1 MVDKK
6 KSSSKSL
13 KKLEESK
20 KPDCF
25 FKQLQDDHSNFK
37 TTFKDLTDSNL
48 QIEQYT
54 KKTVEILEKS
64 HEENI
69 DVLKIIAGKKQVPLS
84 IFFIVVALLSALLIT
99 TEVKYS
105 GLDIEI
111 NTNGIHISKSR

>member
-6 KSSSKSL
+6 KSSSKPVKS
-13 KKLEESK
+13 LEEPK
-20 KPDCF
+20 KDCF
-25 FKQLQDDHSNFK
+25 FKQLQDDHSEFK
-37 TTFKDLTDSNL
+37 NTFKDLTDSNL

-84 IFFIVVALLSALLIT
+84 IFFIVVGVLSALLIT

-111 NTNGIHISKSR
+111 NTSGIHISKSR